1 MQTGQQGGQIGDL
14 PLAPRSIA
22 CMAGLRLAVVAAIA
36 GTVLLSAC
44 GQQSDSQ
51 QPPAQQQT
59 ATDEQSRK
67 DADEK
72 AWNEAVSSGTAA
84 AFNSYIQNFGSGAH
98 VSEARE
104 RVAALNEQ
112 ARKQADE
119 KAWADAQRVGTVA
132 AYNTYIQ
139 NFASGAYVAEARLR
153 ITALNEK
160 ARKDADEKAWTDAVG
175 AGTPAAF
182 NGYIQNFSSGAHIAD
197 ARQRVAALEAQARKE
212 ADDKA
217 WADAQKAGTTSAYNT
232 YLQNFGTGAYAADA
246 RRRVAT
252 LDAQGRREVPTVDIQ
267 KTCQA
272 AAGVMVS
279 LLGGGTTDQDVKGCL
294 DSEQKARE
302 QIIKDQAT
310 YSAVDKSRCMRTTV
324 YLPSY
329 VEWLTCLEMERDVR
343 KMQVGQPSTPSTT
356 TLPKVRPATNW

>member
-1 MQTGQQGGQIGDL
+1 VRTGTT
-14 PLAPRSIA
+14 S
-22 CMAGLRLAVVAAIA
+22 
-36 GTVLLSAC
+36 
-44 GQQSDSQ
+44 
-51 QPPAQQQT
+51 
-59 ATDEQSRK
+59 
-67 DADEK
+67 
-72 AWNEAVSSGTAA
+72 
-84 AFNSYIQNFGSGAH
+84 AFNTYLQNFGAGMHA
-98 VSEARE
+98 
-104 RVAALNEQ
+104 
-112 ARKQADE
+112 
-119 KAWADAQRVGTVA
+119 
-132 AYNTYIQ
+132 
-139 NFASGAYVAEARLR
+139 AEARQR
-153 ITALNEK
+153 IAALDEQ

-175 AGTPAAF
+175 TGTAAAF

-356 TLPKVRPATNW
+356 TLPKVRPANNW